1 MKNLDIRMLVSENG
15 LRYKDIAD
23 EMNITPEY
31 LSRLLRKEL
40 TSENK
45 IRVMRAIDQL
55 QKGAEERDIQ

>member
-40 TSENK
+40 TYENK